1 MIPYVVTS
9 AALLIACTIVIA
21 QETTKRP
28 SDTEITKLV
37 VGKWSQNQ
45 KLKTVEIKAKDD
57 FSNDGTWKSQGTLTI
72 GDKVVKL
79 TMTGTW
85 KISDGFLIQ
94 VIGTCDPPTLKK
106 GHESK
111 DEVLSISRK
120 RMNCKTRFGTEIIR
134 IRLPE

>member
-1 MIPYVVTS
+1 MIPHVVTS

-28 SDTEITKLV
+28 SDAEITKLV

-45 KLKTVEIKAKDD
+45 KLKTVEIKAKDH
-57 FSNDGTWKSQGTLTI
+57 FFNDGTWKSQGTLTI

-85 KISDGFLIQ
+85 KSY
-94 VIGTCDPPTLKK
+94 
-106 GHESK
+106 
-111 DEVLSISRK
+111 SR
-120 RMNCKTRFGTEIIR
+120 MLCSG
-134 IRLPE
+134 